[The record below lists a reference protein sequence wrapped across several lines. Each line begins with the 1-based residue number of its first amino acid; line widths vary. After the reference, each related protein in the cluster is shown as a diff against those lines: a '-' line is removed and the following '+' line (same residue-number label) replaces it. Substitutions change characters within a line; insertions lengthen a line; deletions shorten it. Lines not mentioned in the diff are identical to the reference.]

1 MGYHVLHARD
11 YLENDTDIFVEK
23 IRYRGANRAHAHD
36 FIEIAYVEAGGGIH
50 RIGGRDDPIT
60 GGELFILN
68 PQVPHQFLTVSGAPL
83 TVYNIIFQPAA
94 IDRSF
99 QGCSNFVD
107 VAYRY
112 LFHSLYADKKE
123 YIMLGNLHNSP
134 AERMFH
140 ELYAEYRQKQEGYM
154 QVMRLDLT
162 KLLVLIFR
170 LYKGDARQQQN
181 PSVYK
186 KLLVENATNYMKEH
200 CGEAIT
206 CEKLAA
212 NAYVSSG
219 YFSRV
224 FKEISGTTVLRALQL
239 IRMEKAC
246 QLLENTEYPISQVAG
261 AVGYS
266 DIKHFY
272 QLFGSIKSLPPG
284 KYRALYRK

>member
-107 VAYRY
+107 VAYR
-112 LFHSLYADKKE
+112 
-123 YIMLGNLHNSP
+123 
-134 AERMFH
+134 
-140 ELYAEYRQKQEGYM
+140 
-154 QVMRLDLT
+154 
-162 KLLVLIFR
+162 
-170 LYKGDARQQQN
+170 
-181 PSVYK
+181 
-186 KLLVENATNYMKEH
+186 
-200 CGEAIT
+200 
-206 CEKLAA
+206 
-212 NAYVSSG
+212 
-219 YFSRV
+219 
-224 FKEISGTTVLRALQL
+224 
-239 IRMEKAC
+239 
-246 QLLENTEYPISQVAG
+246 
-261 AVGYS
+261 
-266 DIKHFY
+266 
-272 QLFGSIKSLPPG
+272 
-284 KYRALYRK
+284 